1 MLNVVKLRV
10 VILFF
15 MGILLLTFNACQKD
29 TVEASETLE
38 DAVYTYDHSTTVLTW
53 TAYKYTN
60 KIGVS
65 GTFDEFSINN
75 TTNQANSISAL
86 VQDLTF
92 SVNPHT
98 VNTNLPLRDLNI
110 VDYFFKQLD
119 IDGDITGSISNS
131 MGSKT
136 LGSMTVD
143 LNMNGINHIAYFTYS
158 FLESDNKLI
167 IEGDIDVNDWNGE
180 QALLAMNEHC
190 EALHTGEDGVSM
202 LWPDVSIRIETTLV
216 IN

>member
-1 MLNVVKLRV
+1 MLNVVKLRGF
-10 VILFF
+10 ILFF
-15 MGILLLTFNACQKD
+15 MGILFVTFNACQKD
-29 TVEASETLE
+29 AVENSEAIT
-38 DAVYTYDHSTTVLTW
+38 DAVYTYDHSATTLTW
-53 TAYKYTN
+53 TAYKYTD

-65 GTFDEFSINN
+65 GTFDEFTISN
-75 TTNQANSISAL
+75 TAQSNSISEL

-143 LNMNGINHIAYFTYS
+143 LSMNGINHIAYFNYTFS
-158 FLESDNKLI
+158 ESDNKLI
-167 IEGDIDVNDWNGE
+167 IEGDIDVNDWNGNN
-180 QALLAMNEHC
+180 ALLAMNEQC
-190 EALHTGEDGVSM
+190 EDLHTGEDGVSM
-202 LWPDVSIRIETTLV
+202 LWPDVSIRIETTLAV
-216 IN
+216 E